1 MLEILNS
8 GLFSSF
14 QDIGRFGLKQYGVSN
29 SGCQDLYSFTF
40 ANLLLK
46 NDINEACIEIVGGNF
61 KCKFFEKISI
71 SVTGPPEQCLINN
84 ENRFETYSSVN
95 VEVGDVLEIKPS
107 KMGRIHYLSVSGGFD
122 LNKILGSY
130 SYHSPSTI
138 TDEYKLNNNQ
148 KIRFKRPKI
157 TTPMIIDQAFY
168 KKYIESKGIIKIIYN
183 QDINKQFMNQIES
196 REYIVNINS
205 NRQAIKLESD
215 PIKEFLIQN
224 EISNGVTLGTVQ
236 IPPDGLPI
244 ILMQDSQTVGG
255 YKTIGVVPKYQI
267 PSIAQMQPNIPIKF
281 QGVTLSEAT
290 RINRTINDE
299 INRSNFLE
307 YQFTELYVN
316 NKKISVK
323 ITENDSIIAIADD
336 DIFEVYKEIN

>member
-1 MLEILNS
+1 
-8 GLFSSF
+8 
-14 QDIGRFGLKQYGVSN
+14 
-29 SGCQDLYSFTF
+29 
-40 ANLLLK
+40 
-46 NDINEACIEIVGGNF
+46 
-61 KCKFFEKISI
+61 
-71 SVTGPPEQCLINN
+71 
-84 ENRFETYSSVN
+84 
-95 VEVGDVLEIKPS
+95 
-107 KMGRIHYLSVSGGFD
+107 
-122 LNKILGSY
+122 
-130 SYHSPSTI
+130 
-138 TDEYKLNNNQ
+138 
-148 KIRFKRPKI
+148 
-157 TTPMIIDQAFY
+157 MIIDQAFY

-196 REYIVNINS
+196 KEYIVNINS

-215 PIKEFLIQN
+215 PITEFFKQN

>member
-130 SYHSPSTI
+130 SYHSPSSI
-138 TDEYKLNNNQ
+138 TDEHKLKNNQ
-148 KIRFKRPKI
+148 KIRFKRPK
-157 TTPMIIDQAFY
+157 
-168 KKYIESKGIIKIIYN
+168 
-183 QDINKQFMNQIES
+183 
-196 REYIVNINS
+196 
-205 NRQAIKLESD
+205 
-215 PIKEFLIQN
+215 
-224 EISNGVTLGTVQ
+224 
-236 IPPDGLPI
+236 
-244 ILMQDSQTVGG
+244 
-255 YKTIGVVPKYQI
+255 KT
-267 PSIAQMQPNIPIKF
+267 F
-281 QGVTLSEAT
+281 Q
-290 RINRTINDE
+290 
-299 INRSNFLE
+299 
-307 YQFTELYVN
+307 
-316 NKKISVK
+316 
-323 ITENDSIIAIADD
+323 
-336 DIFEVYKEIN
+336 